1 MSPTSLL
8 LLAGLFN
15 LGASP
20 LPRFPADAAAPPLR
34 VVTSLTTYGAIAKE
48 IVGDKGTV
56 TSIAQGNEDPH
67 FVQPKPSFVSVLRNA
82 DLFVTTGLDLELWVP
97 ALLDRAGNRKILEG
111 GPGYVAAY
119 RGMQLLEVPTS
130 LSRSQGD
137 IHVDGNPHIH
147 TDPLNGIIIARNI
160 LAGLQRVSPENSAF
174 FASKEQDFEKRVLEA
189 TMGPKLVEVL
199 TPATAY
205 ELLKSNKL
213 YDFASKQKYQG
224 KPLLDELGGWLKQ
237 GQVFRGKEM
246 ACYHKEWAY
255 FSDRFDVNCVT
266 FIEAKPGIPPTPGHV
281 QEVIQLMKQKKI
293 PVLFASN
300 YFDRKQ
306 IEQVAE
312 RTGARAVIVPENT
325 AGEAG
330 VNTYFDLVN
339 TWVGRLA
346 TGFQGLAANTGA
358 R

>member
-1 MSPTSLL
+1 MLNFTSLL
-8 LLAGLFN
+8 LTAGLW
-15 LGASP
+15 GT
-20 LPRFPADAAAPPLR
+20 AAPPVK
-34 VVTSLTTYGAIAKE
+34 VVTSLTTYGAIARE

-67 FVQPKPSFVSVLRNA
+67 FVQPKPSFVAVLRDA
-82 DLFVTTGLDLELWVP
+82 DLFVTTGMDLELWVP

-111 GPGYVAAY
+111 GPGYVAAF
-119 RGMQLLEVPTS
+119 RGIDLLEVPTS

-160 LAGLQRVSPENSAF
+160 LAGLQKVSPENSAA
-174 FASKEQDFEKRVLEA
+174 FATREQDFEKRVLEA
-189 TMGPKLVEVL
+189 TMGAQLVNAL
-199 TPATAY
+199 TPQTAFD
-205 ELLKSNKL
+205 LLKSGKL
-213 YDFASKQKYQG
+213 YDFLGSQKFQG
-224 KPLLDELGGWLKQ
+224 KPLLDQLGGWLKQ
-237 GQVFRGKEM
+237 GQVFRGKQM

-255 FSDRFDVNCVT
+255 FSREFKIDCVT
-266 FIEAKPGIPPTPGHV
+266 YIEAKPGIPPTPGHV
-281 QEVIQLMKQKKI
+281 QEVIALMKEQKI

-306 IEQVAE
+306 IQQVAE

-325 AGEAG
+325 GGAPG
-330 VNTYFDLVN
+330 VNTYLDLVT
-339 TWVGRLA
+339 TWVSSLA
-346 TGFQGLAANTGA
+346 TAFHDIALDNGA